1 MSQPREITESFRLE
15 RVLKSSRS
23 GIVLRAIDPATN
35 APVAIKLIPN
45 GSPGSP
51 EAARA
56 GFTRMAETLAAIH
69 SPAFPAVLDH
79 GFTPDA
85 SAFLV
90 MEFIEGTRLDAIGE
104 VPVRRV
110 LELMLQAI
118 DGLEALAAAGV
129 AHGNLA
135 PDNLF
140 AVADEGREQVKV
152 HGLGT
157 AAYGPR
163 GDTATGPT
171 AKDGTAHFAAPERC
185 EGDAPPDWRGDIYSL
200 GLIAAALLHGETTL
214 LDGAAPAV
222 TLPASA
228 IADLPDPE
236 PLRSAL
242 ERSLSRDPHE
252 RPASWDEVR
261 HAFRTA
267 LTEKAAPPV
276 PAAAGT
282 AVATAEAAA
291 LIEPDELELEDAP
304 AWLAGGGAAAAP
316 REAAPTPAR
325 LASAAPGIDDTNP
338 VLIPPPAAA
347 SVAPPAW
354 LDDGSTQRINLAERL
369 RMKDAEAPAPSAPP
383 AATASHSTAEV
394 TPPAPPAPPAPE
406 APEAPIE
413 TTASAPEAAEAH
425 GEPGTP
431 GPVETPPPLPAEPVA
446 VPDLEAEAGAPALPA
461 EDAAAASEGAPGA
474 DATPVPV
481 PEPQPASAREA
492 VMTTAIAR
500 PKKAPA
506 GRRLGRWA
514 AAIVAVVLVGAGAA
528 FLWIQQTQDRTAPR
542 AASLPTRAPARP
554 TPVPPAVPPVRA
566 VLQMQSAEHS
576 LSVGDWAA
584 ASDALD
590 AISSVDQAQLAPRD
604 LERLRSLRE
613 SIDNLRRSSLAR
625 DLRDAVLG
633 SNIRRV
639 RDSLRGL
646 TREDEQAFARDPDLA
661 ATLEEAKRA
670 VNLQAGM
677 LKAQHDGSWS
687 EMLASATSLL
697 TILPRDPQAAEL
709 RERAAK
715 GIEQEADALALKGRY
730 EQALARLD
738 AVAQQWPDR
747 PGLAQRGER
756 IRADQAVDGKLGSLF
771 ATAEK
776 SEADKVP
783 EKGIE
788 LLQGATPNPRWEP
801 RFRQLRD
808 RLEKQLAELDAAP
821 PVVELVTKDTK
832 LEYQKGKS
840 AELTFRITDDH
851 AVKSARL
858 FARPEGTD
866 RWVEL
871 PLRHASGVDYV
882 AEITSTFH
890 QNGTVEFYVGAA
902 DYSNHVGQFGTAQ
915 APMKLKRKK
924 NWLGL

>member
-23 GIVLRAIDPATN
+23 GIVLRAIDPGTH

-51 EAARA
+51 ETARA
-56 GFTRMAETLAAIH
+56 GFARLAETLAAIH
-69 SPAFPAVLDH
+69 SPAFPAILDH

-104 VPVRRV
+104 APVRRV

-152 HGLGT
+152 LGLGT
-157 AAYGPR
+157 AVYGPR
-163 GDTATGPT
+163 GETAGGPA
-171 AKDGTAHFAAPERC
+171 AKDGATHFAAPERG

-200 GLIAAALLHGETTL
+200 GLVAVALLHGETTL

-228 IADLPDPE
+228 TADLPDAE
-236 PLRSAL
+236 ALRSAL
-242 ERSLSRDPHE
+242 ERSLSRDPRE

-261 HAFRTA
+261 HAIRTA
-267 LTEKAAPPV
+267 LTEKAAPPA
-276 PAAAGT
+276 PAPKAAPE
-282 AVATAEAAA
+282 AAAEAAA
-291 LIEPDELELEDAP
+291 MIEPDELELEDAP
-304 AWLAGGGAAAAP
+304 PWLAGDGAAAAP
-316 REAAPTPAR
+316 REAAPALPR
-325 LASAAPGIDDTNP
+325 SVSAVPGVDDTNP
-338 VLIPPPAAA
+338 VLIPAPA
-347 SVAPPAW
+347 APPAPAPW

-369 RMKDAEAPAPSAPP
+369 RMKDAEAPAPSGPP
-383 AATASHSTAEV
+383 AAAAPQPTAAV
-394 TPPAPPAPPAPE
+394 PPSAPAPE
-406 APEAPIE
+406 APVMVTESAPDAAAAETTPESPVPLEAPP
-413 TTASAPEAAEAH
+413 SPPAA
-425 GEPGTP
+425 
-431 GPVETPPPLPAEPVA
+431 PVA
-446 VPDLEAEAGAPALPA
+446 AAVPPAAAAIEAEAGAPGPA
-461 EDAAAASEGAPGA
+461 AEEAAAPSGGAPVEA
-474 DATPVPV
+474 APV
-481 PEPQPASAREA
+481 PEPPPASAREA

-500 PKKAPA
+500 PKKPSA

-514 AAIVAVVLVGAGAA
+514 AAIVAVVLVAAGGAL
-528 FLWIQQTQDRTAPR
+528 LWIQQTQDRTAPR
-542 AASLPTRAPARP
+542 VASLPTRAPARP
-554 TPVPPAVPPVRA
+554 TPVPQAVPPVRA

-584 ASDALD
+584 ANDALD
-590 AISSVDQAQLAPRD
+590 AIGSVDQAQLAPRD
-604 LERLRSLRE
+604 LERLRNLRE
-613 SIDNLRRSSLAR
+613 STDNLRRSSLAR

-661 ATLEEAKRA
+661 ATLEEARRA
-670 VNLQAGM
+670 VNLQATM
-677 LKAQHDGSWS
+677 LKAQHDGDWN

-697 TILPRDPQAAEL
+697 TVLPRDPQAAEL

-738 AVAQQWPDR
+738 AIAQQWPDR

-808 RLEKQLAELDAAP
+808 KLEKQLAELDAAP
-821 PVVELVTKDTK
+821 PVVELVTKDAK

-871 PLRHASGVDYV
+871 PLRRSSGVEYA

-890 QNGTVEFYVGAA
+890 QNGTVEFYVAAA

-915 APMKLKRKK
+915 TPMKLKRKK